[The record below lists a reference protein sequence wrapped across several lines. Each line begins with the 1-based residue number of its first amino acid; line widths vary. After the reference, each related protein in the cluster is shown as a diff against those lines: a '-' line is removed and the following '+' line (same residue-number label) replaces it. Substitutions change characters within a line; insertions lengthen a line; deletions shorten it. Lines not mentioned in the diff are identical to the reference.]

1 MNEVDPKT
9 LASPYGLDKLAIDHY
24 AQQYHDLY
32 GVDTVALRQFNAYGP
47 GQTAGDYSGVISIFC
62 DQAINDGPITV
73 HGDGGQTRDFV
84 FIDDIVQANLKAAT
98 TEQVG
103 EAYNVGTGTSVT
115 INELAETIVD
125 VTDPDSEIIHTEG
138 RSGDIRHSE
147 ADIAAIQTDLG
158 YEPTV
163 SLHDGL
169 ERTVAWLREQ

>member
-1 MNEVDPKT
+1 MIHIFYE
-9 LASPYGLDKLAIDHY
+9 
-24 AQQYHDLY
+24 Q
-32 GVDTVALRQFNAYGP
+32 AL
-47 GQTAGDYSGVISIFC
+47 
-62 DQAINDGPITV
+62 NDEPITV

-115 INELAETIVD
+115 ITEFAETIVD
-125 VTDPDSEIIHTEG
+125 VTESDSEITHTES
-138 RSGDIRHSE
+138 RNGDIRHSE
-147 ADIAAIQTDLG
+147 ADITAVQTELG

-169 ERTVAWLREQ
+169 EQTVAWLRDR